1 MKSKWSILSINFP
14 QKYFD
19 TYPQNNSI
27 YVAQYTICLWEEK
40 KKINQLL
47 PVQQQQ
53 PGICRMLGSAQAVL
67 ELQEAVELLASTCG
81 SLAVA
86 DN

>member
-1 MKSKWSILSINFP
+1 MF
-14 QKYFD
+14 
-19 TYPQNNSI
+19 
-27 YVAQYTICLWEEK
+27 VGEK